1 MMAIE
6 ICDEGRK
13 IVNGA
18 DGHRL
23 AKAADVSRR
32 TPVQSQHTPRPGDC
46 VTPMGLRVRGIS
58 GSPKTDFNR
67 HPMLRHQR
75 ECG

>member
-32 TPVQSQHTPRPGDC
+32 TPVQSQHTPHPGDC

-58 GSPKTDFNR
+58 GNPEDGLQQAPDAAAST
-67 HPMLRHQR
+67 
-75 ECG
+75 